1 MAIVNEGGATA
12 VVGYVRVSRVGA
24 RGGDSFL
31 SPALQREEIARVAA
45 REGLEVVE
53 IVEELDASGGD
64 ARRPGWNRALEMVES
79 GRVRGIVVWNLS
91 RFTRSLADGVAALAR
106 IEGAGGRLYSA
117 TEQFGDDAGGRMYRN
132 ILLAIA
138 ENERDRHR
146 ANFRAAVSS
155 ALDRGIHVA
164 GTIPF
169 GYRRG
174 PDRRLVP
181 NPDTS
186 PVLVGFFERRAR
198 GEGWGRLQRWAAE
211 QGHELSTTGIAGML
225 SNPTYLGQ
233 VRAGD
238 LVREDA
244 HPALVTR
251 RLFEQCQYRGQRK
264 SSRDGYLTGRYLLA
278 GVATCANC
286 GKYLRLG
293 SGNNRDGTK
302 NSFYRCRNPR
312 CDAKGHAQAPA
323 LDAFVLNTIEERLTG
338 RDYDG
343 AWVGEPVSEEA
354 WRKATFVPRPGG
366 DDAAVAEAESA
377 LEEARADLDGFLA
390 DTTLRRVL
398 GAERYAAA
406 ASDYVAAVNKA
417 DADLADARERNT
429 GSWDLVGRL
438 WLHEWGWAERKE
450 WLERMV
456 RSVVVSKGR
465 EPLSRRVEVKLR

>member
-45 REGLEVVE
+45 REGLDVVE
-53 IVEELDASGGD
+53 VVEELDASGGD

-186 PVLVGFFERRAR
+186 PVLVGLFERRAR

-211 QGHELSTTGIAGML
+211 QGHDLSTTGIAGML

-264 SSRDGYLTGRYLLA
+264 SSRDGYLTKRYLLA

-302 NSFYRCRNPR
+302 NSFYRCRNTR

-323 LDAFVLNTIEERLTG
+323 LDAFVLNTLEERLDPADPAG
-338 RDYDG
+338 
-343 AWVGEPVSEEA
+343 WVA
-354 WRKATFVPRPGG
+354 RPGG
-366 DDAAVAEAESA
+366 DDANVEEAEAA
-377 LEEARADLDGFLA
+377 LEDARADLDGYLS
-390 DTTLRRVL
+390 DTRLRRTL
-398 GAERYAAA
+398 GEETYNARV
-406 ASDYVAAVNKA
+406 SDYVAVVNKA
-417 DADLADARERNT
+417 EADLAVAREASS
-429 GSWDLVGRL
+429 GSFELVGRL
-438 WLHEWGWAERKE
+438 WNTEWGWAERKE

-456 RSVVVSKGR
+456 RSVVVSRGR
-465 EPLSRRVEVKLR
+465 EPLSRRCEVELR